1 MVAPS
6 ALALILPAGMPLAT
20 ALMIVNQRQ
29 VDWLVITPTPNPKE
43 GDQAT
48 LIAVAELK
56 QSTVSVVGALAGITV
71 TIIRI
76 FPDRTAHWQSDPVV
90 PKHTDDRRGSDE
102 TGTIAPPPT
111 SQLRVVNAALYYA
124 DDPPDLVAATS
135 TLALE
140 SRYHLRINIGQ
151 RHSDSRIATA
161 EALPTPETSEDL
173 PLFISVSSKGQY
185 VVFDAPMQ
193 RLSLPP
199 TGDSQSIQLSLT
211 AQQAI
216 DDLPVWINIYYNWT
230 LLQTLEL
237 HFKITPVEDDLPAP
251 LLARVSYSRTAG
263 FADLAA
269 IRPKQIS
276 CTLTGD
282 GDFYRMSV
290 AWPAEGTNTR
300 REQRGLNVVLP
311 INAASLS
318 NEILQARNTLY
329 DITWQP
335 SYRQG
340 TRGKLAERRESLY
353 QLAVVGNRLYAALF
367 APSGAT
373 AEQAASLAAL
383 RTWLETISAEQS
395 LPALQ
400 IIHEGMP
407 SGVPWGLL
415 YPEPVNDPNSVDLSK
430 FWGCRYRLEI
440 MTTQLAK
447 NAQQAPSA
455 QQQLQIGGGTYNFRV
470 PIADSVV
477 DVTQQHRAAL
487 QAWSDA
493 RGNVGLDLR
502 EAGDKTSLGPLFSQS
517 DIVYMYCHGHTAKT
531 PDDTSDWLAKFRD
544 QMARL
549 DEGLRSKYSDLLSLS
564 QKEYQPSDPNISDSW
579 LKWNQSLLPLR
590 LLSQWGLKLERK
602 PLVILNM
609 CESAQVLPTL
619 SSGFIPFFSQ
629 LGARGILG
637 TECPMLAPFAAAFGQ
652 KLIERLGQGEAMGD
666 ILPALRRY
674 FIEEERNPLG
684 LAYTYY
690 GDADAK
696 V

>member
-29 VDWLVITPTPNPKE
+29 IDWVVITPTPNPKE
-43 GDQAT
+43 GDAAT

-56 QSTVSVVGALAGITV
+56 QSNVSVVGALAGLTV
-71 TIIRI
+71 TITRI
-76 FPDRTAHWQSDPVV
+76 FPDRTVHWQGEAIVT
-90 PKHTDDRRGSDE
+90 KQNDDRRGDNE
-102 TGTIAPPPT
+102 GIEPEPT
-111 SQLRVVNAALYYA
+111 TPRVVNAALYYA
-124 DDPPDLVAATS
+124 DDPPDLVPPTT
-135 TLALE
+135 TLAVA
-140 SRYHLRINIGQ
+140 SRYHLRINIGE
-151 RHSDSRIATA
+151 RRSDSRLTDAQ
-161 EALPTPETSEDL
+161 ALPTPAISEDL
-173 PLFISVSSKGQY
+173 PLFISVSSRGEY

-199 TGDSQSIQLSLT
+199 AGDSDSLQFSLT
-211 AQQAI
+211 AKQAI
-216 DDLPVWINIYYNWT
+216 DDIPIWINVYYNWT

-237 HFKITPVEDDLPAP
+237 HFKITPVESDLAAP

-269 IRPKQIS
+269 IRPKKIT
-276 CTLTGD
+276 CKLTGD
-282 GDFYRMSV
+282 GEFYRMSV
-290 AWPAEGTNTR
+290 AWPDEGTSTR
-300 REQRGLNVVLP
+300 REQRGLNLVLP

-318 NEILQARNTLY
+318 NEIVQARNTLY

-340 TRGKLAERRESLY
+340 SRGKLAERRESLY

-367 APSGAT
+367 APSGAS
-373 AEQAASLAAL
+373 AEQAESLAAL
-383 RTWLETISAEQS
+383 RTWLETISADQT

-415 YPEPVNDPNSVDLSK
+415 YPEPVNDPNSVDLNK

-440 MTTQLAK
+440 MTPQLAQ
-447 NAQQAPSA
+447 NAQQAPTA
-455 QQQLQIGGGTYNFRV
+455 QAQLQISGGTYNFRV
-470 PIADSVV
+470 PIADTVV
-477 DVTQQHRAAL
+477 DVTQQHREAL
-487 QAWSDA
+487 QTWSTT
-493 RGNVGLDLR
+493 RGNVALDLR
-502 EAGDKTSLGPLFSQS
+502 ESGDKNSLGGLFGKS

-549 DEGLRSKYSDLLSLS
+549 DDSVRSNYSDLLSLS

-652 KLIERLGQGEAMGD
+652 KLIERLGQGEAIGD
-666 ILPALRRY
+666 ILPALRRH

-690 GDADAK
+690 GDADAH

>member
-29 VDWLVITPTPNPKE
+29 IDWVVITPTPNPKE
-43 GDQAT
+43 GDAAT

-56 QSTVSVVGALAGITV
+56 QSNVSVVGALAGLTV
-71 TIIRI
+71 TITRI
-76 FPDRTAHWQSDPVV
+76 FPDRTVHWQGEAITT
-90 PKHTDDRRGSDE
+90 KNNDDRRGE
-102 TGTIAPPPT
+102 NEGIEPEPT
-111 SQLRVVNAALYYA
+111 TPRVVNAALYYA
-124 DDPPDLVAATS
+124 DDPPDLVPPTT
-135 TLALE
+135 TLAVA
-140 SRYHLRINIGQ
+140 SRYHLRINIGE
-151 RHSDSRIATA
+151 RRSDSRITDAQ
-161 EALPTPETSEDL
+161 ALPTPDTTEDL
-173 PLFISVSSKGQY
+173 PLFISVSSRGEY

-199 TGDSQSIQLSLT
+199 AGDSASLQFSLT
-211 AQQAI
+211 AKQAI
-216 DDLPVWINIYYNWT
+216 DDIPIWINVYYNWT

-237 HFKITPVEDDLPAP
+237 HFKITPVESDLAAP

-269 IRPKQIS
+269 IRPKKIT
-276 CTLTGD
+276 CKLTGD
-282 GDFYRMSV
+282 GESYRMSV
-290 AWPAEGTNTR
+290 AWPDEGTSTR
-300 REQRGLNVVLP
+300 REQRGLNLVLP

-318 NEILQARNTLY
+318 NEIVQARNTLY

-340 TRGKLAERRESLY
+340 SRGKLAERRESLY

-367 APSGAT
+367 APSGAS
-373 AEQAASLAAL
+373 AEQAESLAAL
-383 RTWLETISAEQS
+383 RTWLETISADQT

-415 YPEPVNDPNSVDLSK
+415 YPEPVNDPNSVDLNK

-440 MTTQLAK
+440 MTPQLAQ
-447 NAQQAPSA
+447 NAQQVPTA
-455 QQQLQIGGGTYNFRV
+455 QAQLQISGGTYNFRV
-470 PIADSVV
+470 PIADAVV
-477 DVTQQHRAAL
+477 DVTQQHREAL
-487 QAWSDA
+487 QTWSTT
-493 RGNVGLDLR
+493 RGNVALDLR
-502 EAGDKTSLGPLFSQS
+502 EAGDKNSLGGLFGKS

-549 DEGLRSKYSDLLSLS
+549 DDSVRSKYSDLLSLS

-652 KLIERLGQGEAMGD
+652 KLIERLGQGEAIGD
-666 ILPALRRY
+666 ILPALRRH

-690 GDADAK
+690 GDADAH

>member
-20 ALMIVNQRQ
+20 ALMIANQRQ
-29 VDWLVITPTPNPKE
+29 IDWLVITPTPNPKE
-43 GDQAT
+43 GDTAT
-48 LIAVAELK
+48 LIALSDLK
-56 QSTVSVVGALAGITV
+56 QSNVSVVGALAGLTV

-76 FPDRTAHWQSDPVV
+76 FPDRTAHWQSEAGTAKYIDDYRDANAGIDPE
-90 PKHTDDRRGSDE
+90 P
-102 TGTIAPPPT
+102 I
-111 SQLRVVNAALYYA
+111 QLRVVNAALYYA
-124 DDPPDLVAATS
+124 DEPPELVPPTVS
-135 TLALE
+135 LAVA
-140 SRYHLRINIGQ
+140 SRYQLQINIGE
-151 RHSDSRIATA
+151 RRSDSRLADA
-161 EALPTPETSEDL
+161 EALPTPDTSEDL
-173 PLFISVSSKGQY
+173 PLFISVASKGDY
-185 VVFDAPMQ
+185 LVFDAPMQ

-199 TGDSQSIQLSLT
+199 KGDSQILQFSLT
-211 AQQAI
+211 AKQAI
-216 DDLPVWINIYYNWT
+216 DDVPLWINIYYNWT
-230 LLQTLEL
+230 LLQTVEL
-237 HFKITPVEDDLPAP
+237 HFQITPVERDLAAP

-269 IRPKQIS
+269 LRPRKIS

-282 GDFYRMSV
+282 GEFYRMSV
-290 AWPAEGTNTR
+290 AWPDQGTSTR
-300 REQRGLNVVLP
+300 REPRGLNLLLP

-318 NEILQARNTLY
+318 NEIMQARNTLY

-340 TRGKLAERRESLY
+340 SRGKLAERRESLY

-383 RTWLETISAEQS
+383 RAWLETISADQS

-400 IIHEGMP
+400 IIHQGMP

-415 YPEPVNDPNSVDLSK
+415 YPEPVNDPNSVDATK

-440 MTTQLAK
+440 MTAQLAQ
-447 NAQQAPSA
+447 NAQHVPSA
-455 QQQLQIGGGTYNFRV
+455 QPQLQISGGTYNFRV
-470 PIADSVV
+470 PIADTVV
-477 DVTQQHRAAL
+477 DVTKQHRADL
-487 QAWSDA
+487 QAWSDT
-493 RGNVGLDLR
+493 RGNVALDLR
-502 EAGDKTSLGPLFSQS
+502 EAGDKKSLGGLLTKS

-531 PDDTSDWLAKFRD
+531 PDDSSDWLAKFRD

-549 DEGLRSKYSDLLSLS
+549 DEDVRSKYSDLLSLS
-564 QKEYQPSDPNISDSW
+564 QTEYQPSDPNISDSW

-590 LLSQWGLKLERK
+590 LLSQWELKLERK
-602 PLVILNM
+602 PLVILSM

-666 ILPALRRY
+666 ILPALRRH

-690 GDADAK
+690 GDADAH